1 MKEPRVAGRIHS
13 TEDARYYMHKRLP
26 TFLAQRYEGGSGKA
40 QTLAANQ
47 AAFDD
52 VWLLTRSARSLGE
65 VSLATT
71 VLGADLSMPVLLAPT
86 GGLHAGHW
94 DGECA
99 AARAAGAAGTA
110 FSVSSSTGTAVEKIA
125 AEATGPLFYQLHYMF
140 GRDNSESMIE
150 RAKASGCG
158 ALLVTVDSQSVIERE
173 WGTRHKAYSPASL
186 RLPALARATPQVI
199 GKVRWLREFLR
210 HRNGLT
216 VAMAQTDDG
225 RPLSVF
231 DMMPAIHQST
241 PSWDDIGWIR
251 ERWSGPLAV
260 KGLVTVEDARLA
272 VDHGADAIVVSNHGG
287 NTIDGRPATLSVL
300 PRIVDAVG
308 DQCEVLMDGGIRRGS
323 DVVKAL
329 ALGARAVLVG
339 RAYVFA
345 LMAAGQPGVARILEL
360 FEHDLRATL
369 KSMGCAGVGE
379 LDRSYVR
386 FPQEWVR

>member
-1 MKEPRVAGRIHS
+1 MSEQRVAARIHS

-26 TFLAQRYEGGSGKA
+26 KFLAQRYEGGSGKA
-40 QTLAANQ
+40 QTLTANQ
-47 AAFDD
+47 TAFDD
-52 VWLLTRSARSLGE
+52 VWLLSRSARSRHE
-65 VSLATT
+65 VSLTTT
-71 VLGADLSMPVLLAPT
+71 VLGADVSMPVLLAPT

-125 AEATGPLFYQLHYMF
+125 AEATGPVFYQLHYMF

-150 RAKASGCG
+150 RAKAAGCS

-173 WGTRHKAYSPASL
+173 WRRKAYSPGSL
-186 RLPALARATPQVI
+186 SLPALARATPQVI
-199 GKVRWLREFLR
+199 HKTRWLREFLR

-216 VAMAQTDDG
+216 TAMAKTEDG

-231 DMMPAIHQST
+231 DMMPAVHQST
-241 PSWDDIGWIR
+241 PAWDDISWIR
-251 ERWSGPLAV
+251 ERWSGPLAI

-272 VDHGADAIVVSNHGG
+272 VDHGADAVVVSNHGG

-308 DQCEVLMDGGIRRGS
+308 EHCEVLMDGGIRRGS

-329 ALGARAVLVG
+329 ALGARAVLLG

-345 LMAAGQPGVARILEL
+345 LMAAGQPGVHRILEL
-360 FEHDLRATL
+360 FEHDIAASL
-369 KSMGCAGVGE
+369 KSMGCADVHE

-386 FPQEWVR
+386 FPPEWVQ